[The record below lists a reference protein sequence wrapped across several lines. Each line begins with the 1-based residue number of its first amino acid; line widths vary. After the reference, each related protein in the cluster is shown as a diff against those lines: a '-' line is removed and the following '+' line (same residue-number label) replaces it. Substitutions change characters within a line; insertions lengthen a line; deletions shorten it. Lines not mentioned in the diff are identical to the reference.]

1 MKIFHEL
8 KHNMAAIAEKAR
20 RGMVR
25 IESRGHGAGAGT
37 VWHSEGLI
45 LTNAH
50 VAANKNL
57 LVRDNNGGR
66 YPARVLAS
74 DRNLDLAALS
84 ISAIELPAIEL
95 GSSAAMRP
103 GEIIFAMGFP
113 WGIDGGLTAGVMIG
127 LEAWWPVK
135 RLPRRE
141 WLMASVH
148 LRPGHSG
155 GPMVDARGRLIGI
168 NTIMRGPDVGAA
180 IPVETAARF
189 LQASLAKREIAA

>member
-1 MKIFHEL
+1 MKMLHEL
-8 KHNMAAIAEKAR
+8 QHNTAAIAEKVR

-37 VWHSEGLI
+37 VWHSHGLI

-50 VAANKNL
+50 VAASKNL
-57 LVRDNNGGR
+57 LVRDHLGDH

-74 DRNLDLAALS
+74 DQSLDLTALS
-84 ISAIELPAIEL
+84 ISAVELPAIEL
-95 GSSAAMRP
+95 GSSAVMRP
-103 GEIIFAMGFP
+103 GELIFAMGFP
-113 WGIDGGLTAGVMIG
+113 WGIDGGLTAGVLIG
-127 LEAWWPVK
+127 REAWWPVQ
-135 RLPRRE
+135 RAPRRE

-168 NTIMRGPDVGAA
+168 NAIMRGPDVGAA

-189 LQASLAKREIAA
+189 LQASLANLEEAA

>member
-1 MKIFHEL
+1 
-8 KHNMAAIAEKAR
+8 
-20 RGMVR
+20 
-25 IESRGHGAGAGT
+25 
-37 VWHSEGLI
+37 LI

-50 VAANKNL
+50 VAAGKNL
-57 LVRDNNGGR
+57 LVHDHLGGH

-74 DRNLDLAALS
+74 DHSLDLAVLS
-84 ISAIELPAIEL
+84 ISAVELPAIEL
-95 GSSAAMRP
+95 GSSALMRP
-103 GEIIFAMGFP
+103 GELIFAMGFP
-113 WGIDGGLTAGVMIG
+113 WGIDGGLTVGVLIG
-127 LEAWWPVK
+127 REAWWPVQ
-135 RLPRRE
+135 RMPRRD

-189 LQASLAKREIAA
+189 LQASLTNQEKAA